1 MMEHEFD
8 KIELLSYFT
17 GDITGGKRGAMER
30 HIASCG
36 QCRAYLASLESEK
49 AAFLQ
54 AHPFEETA
62 ARWNT
67 RQAGRRVFFRH
78 RQVYALAASLILF
91 LGAGYL
97 FMAGRTETGY
107 RIKGETNLKIFV
119 KNHAGDIEKRG
130 RQEYFTG
137 EKIQFLYSCGAKN
150 NFALISMDTTGA
162 VSIYFPQSEDSSL
175 ALERGRDIPL
185 PNSIALDEYAGRE
198 LFMGIFSEKQFFVPQ
213 LVERLKT
220 SFGRSH
226 SIDSIGI
233 AEKDF
238 ITVTYSLTVQQGK
251 R

>member
-1 MMEHEFD
+1 MEHEFD

-36 QCRAYLASLESEK
+36 QCRAFLASLESEK
-49 AAFLQ
+49 AAFLH

-62 ARWNT
+62 SLWNT
-67 RQAGRRVFFRH
+67 QQTNRRLFFGRRQA
-78 RQVYALAASLILF
+78 YALAASLVLF

-97 FMAGRTETGY
+97 YLMSRPEPGY

-119 KNHAGDIEKRG
+119 KNREGDIEKRG

-162 VSIYFPQSEDSSL
+162 VTTYFPQAADSAL
-175 ALERGRDIPL
+175 ALERGQDIPL
-185 PNSIALDEYAGRE
+185 PNSIALDEYTGRE
-198 LFMGIFSEKQFFVPQ
+198 LFMGIFSEKRFFVPE

-220 SFGRSH
+220 SFERAH
-226 SIDSIGI
+226 SIDSIAIG
-233 AEKDF
+233 EKDF
-238 ITVTYSLTVQQGK
+238 VTVTYSLFVQQGK

>member
-1 MMEHEFD
+1 MEHEFD

-17 GDITGGKRGAMER
+17 GDGSAAKRGAIAR
-30 HIASCG
+30 HVASCG
-36 QCRAYLASLESEK
+36 QCRACLASLESEK

-54 AHPFEETA
+54 VHPFEQTA
-62 ARWNT
+62 ARLNAQQT
-67 RQAGRRVFFRH
+67 GRRLFFRH
-78 RQVYALAASLILF
+78 RQVYALAASMLLF

-97 FMAGRTETGY
+97 YMAGRIEPGY

-119 KNHAGDIEKRG
+119 KNHEGDIEKRG

-162 VSIYFPQSEDSSL
+162 ITTYFPATQDSSL
-175 ALERGRDIPL
+175 ALDRGQDIPL
-185 PNSIALDEYAGRE
+185 PNSIMLDEYTGRE
-198 LFMGIFSEKQFFVPQ
+198 LFMGIFSEKRFFVPH
-213 LVERLKT
+213 LVERLKA
-220 SFGRSH
+220 SFDRSH

-233 AEKDF
+233 AGTDF
-238 ITVTYSLTVQQGK
+238 TTVTYSLFVQQGK

>member
-1 MMEHEFD
+1 MDHEFD

-17 GDITGGKRGAMER
+17 GDGSAAVRSALSR
-30 HIASCG
+30 HVASCG
-36 QCRAYLASLESEK
+36 QCRAYLASLESER

-54 AHPFEETA
+54 AHPFEVTA

-67 RQAGRRVFFRH
+67 QQTSRRLFFRH
-78 RQVYALAASLILF
+78 RQVYALAASLVLF

-97 FMAGRTETGY
+97 YLMGRAEPGY

-119 KNHAGDIEKRG
+119 KNNEGDIEKRG

-162 VSIYFPQSEDSSL
+162 VTTYFPPSQDSSL
-175 ALERGRDIPL
+175 ALERGQDIPL
-185 PNSIALDEYAGRE
+185 PNSIALDEYTGRE
-198 LFMGIFSEKQFFVPQ
+198 LFMGIFSEKRFFVPH
-213 LVERLKT
+213 LVERLKA
-220 SFGRSH
+220 SFERSH
-226 SIDSIGI
+226 SIDSLGI

-238 ITVTYSLTVQQGK
+238 VTVTYSLTVQQGK

>member
-1 MMEHEFD
+1 MEHEFD

-17 GDITGGKRGAMER
+17 GDGSTAVRSAMER
-30 HIASCG
+30 HIASCE
-36 QCRAYLASLESEK
+36 QCRVYLASLESEK
-49 AAFLQ
+49 AAFLH

-62 ARWNT
+62 ARLN
-67 RQAGRRVFFRH
+67 APPPMGRRLFFRH
-78 RQVYALAASLILF
+78 RQAYALAASLVLF

-97 FMAGRTETGY
+97 YLTGRTEPGY

-119 KNHAGDIEKRG
+119 KNHEGDIEKRG

-162 VSIYFPQSEDSSL
+162 ITTYFPQAQDSSL
-175 ALERGRDIPL
+175 ALERGQDIPL
-185 PNSIALDEYAGRE
+185 PNSIALDEYTGRE
-198 LFMGIFSEKQFFVPQ
+198 LFMGIFSEKRFFVPH
-213 LVERLKT
+213 LVERLKA
-220 SFGRSH
+220 SFERSH

-238 ITVTYSLTVQQGK
+238 ITVTISLTVQQGK